1 MRTNE
6 PVLFNGT
13 AASLSA
19 AITPLLI
26 AAGVQSDGA
35 GRIGSFIGAAAFV
48 LLTVWHLYSGR
59 SKATP
64 VANPK
69 GIDGIPLVSIL
80 DAALEHPNANAEAP
94 TPAPVESAPPAEL
107 PVQPS

>member
-1 MRTNE
+1 MATNQ

-13 AASLSA
+13 AASISA
-19 AITPLLI
+19 AVTPLLI

-35 GRIGSFIGAAAFV
+35 GRVGSFIGAAAFV
-48 LLTVWHLYSGR
+48 LLAVWHLFSAR
-59 SKATP
+59 SKVTP

-69 GIDGIPLVSIL
+69 GFDGIPLVSIL
-80 DAALEHPNANAEAP
+80 EAALEHGNAEGPA
-94 TPAPVESAPPAEL
+94 PAPVESAPAAEL